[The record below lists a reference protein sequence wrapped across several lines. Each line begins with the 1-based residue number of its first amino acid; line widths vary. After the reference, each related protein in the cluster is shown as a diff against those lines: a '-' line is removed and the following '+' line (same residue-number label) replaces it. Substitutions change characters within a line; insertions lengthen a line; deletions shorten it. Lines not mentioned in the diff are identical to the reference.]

1 MQVRS
6 LHAESSQKKRVAPFS
21 ASASCAWSETWGRS
35 TGVAKAWWFPAWTQR
50 KKKWIGISYTFPR
63 ESLCFEDLEKKHVFV
78 ILTHTHTQIASDFQH
93 ICRYQISSGAISK
106 PCGSCP
112 ARAAFKGKPIG
123 TSWHKPSAGDSSHR
137 SKWFVFKIRT
147 FTMIWHQKW
156 SSTQRCL
163 GLLGC
168 LAFDFCILSY

>member
-1 MQVRS
+1 MLNPVKKNAWLPFQPALLAHGVKRGDAAQG
-6 LHAESSQKKRVAPFS
+6 LPKHDDSQPGP
-21 ASASCAWSETWGRS
+21 SE
-35 TGVAKAWWFPAWTQR
+35 